1 MAPRKEKRSK
11 KEKLALK
18 KILERGMYQEQI
30 ERGVYSEG
38 TKMAPLKGKKAKREK
53 LAPGKEKLAPEMEKL
68 APEMEKLELRTD
80 QEQFERP
87 VNNEAVSEK
96 AFEDTKMAPQKGKKA
111 KKAKKEKLELRTDQ
125 EQIER
130 PVNNE
135 AVWKKAFK
143 STIKRWNKLQP
154 IKEVIENGGK
164 KVVNV
169 AVKGSGFCSRC
180 QTQYPNL
187 TMHVDMVYG
196 YNTRSGKGE
205 IRVVKENKSWSSWCY
220 KCKNEARD
228 KTSKQIID
236 EDSAK
241 RAADY
246 VFHRVKE
253 NIYDQK
259 RPKDQKA
266 LSDPILWE
274 FYYGK
279 IN

>member
-1 MAPRKEKRSK
+1 MAPRKEK
-11 KEKLALK
+11 
-18 KILERGMYQEQI
+18 
-30 ERGVYSEG
+30 
-38 TKMAPLKGKKAKREK
+38 
-53 LAPGKEKLAPEMEKL
+53 
-68 APEMEKLELRTD
+68 
-80 QEQFERP
+80 
-87 VNNEAVSEK
+87 
-96 AFEDTKMAPQKGKKA
+96 KA
-111 KKAKKEKLELRTDQ
+111 KKAKLALEKEFLELRIDQ

-130 PVNNE
+130 PGNNE
-135 AVWKKAFK
+135 AVWEKAFED
-143 STIKRWNKLQP
+143 TIQKWNELQP

-187 TMHVDMVYG
+187 TMHVDMAYG

-205 IRVVKENKSWSSWCY
+205 IRVVKENKSWCD
-220 KCKNEARD
+220 KCRIEARI
-228 KTSKQIID
+228 KTSKPIID

-246 VFHRVKE
+246 IFHLVKK
-253 NIYDQK
+253 NFYDRK
-259 RPKDQKA
+259 GRCEKP

>member
-38 TKMAPLKGKKAKREK
+38 TKMAPRKGKKAKREK

-80 QEQFERP
+80 QEQF
-87 VNNEAVSEK
+87 
-96 AFEDTKMAPQKGKKA
+96 
-111 KKAKKEKLELRTDQ
+111 
-125 EQIER
+125 ER

-187 TMHVDMVYG
+187 TMHVDMAYG

-246 VFHRVKE
+246 VFHIVKQ
-253 NIYDQK
+253 NFYDQK
-259 RPKDQKA
+259 RPKDQKP

>member
-11 KEKLALK
+11 KEKWALK

-38 TKMAPLKGKKAKREK
+38 TKMAPRKGKKAKREK
-53 LAPGKEKLAPEMEKL
+53 LAPRKEKLAPEMEKL
-68 APEMEKLELRTD
+68 APEMGKLELRTD
-80 QEQFERP
+80 QEQF
-87 VNNEAVSEK
+87 
-96 AFEDTKMAPQKGKKA
+96 
-111 KKAKKEKLELRTDQ
+111 
-125 EQIER
+125 ER

-180 QTQYPNL
+180 QTRYPNL
-187 TMHVDMVYG
+187 TMHVDMAYG

-205 IRVVKENKSWSSWCY
+205 IRIVKENKYWCG
-220 KCKNEARD
+220 KCKIEARV
-228 KTSKQIID
+228 KTSKPIID
-236 EDSAK
+236 QDSAK

-246 VFHRVKE
+246 VFDNVKKSF
-253 NIYDQK
+253 YKPGGSKGQK
-259 RPKDQKA
+259 T